1 MKRGF
6 TQKQREYKFTPDH
19 AMVVSHLISSVQ
31 IENSSN
37 IQDQKGRTKEEEGK
51 IALLHHLIIIYMN
64 TYHISFAYTYIHTYH
79 HIFNSTIA
87 VRKTLLTD
95 RSTHPLIPNTGWHI
109 HDTRPEPIFET
120 KKTGTQNEPIQIKTK
135 NKMKIKR
142 VK

>member
-19 AMVVSHLISSVQ
+19 AMVVSYLISSVQ

-64 TYHISFAYTYIHTYH
+64 TYHISFAYTYIHIIIYS
-79 HIFNSTIA
+79 IQPLPSE
-87 VRKTLLTD
+87 KPYLLID
-95 RSTHPLIPNTGWHI
+95 PPI
-109 HDTRPEPIFET
+109 H
-120 KKTGTQNEPIQIKTK
+120 
-135 NKMKIKR
+135 
-142 VK
+142 